1 MCIEKGIEIH
11 FIVATSFSYL
21 LWIASQYALPML
33 LALSFSS
40 FHFFSMPYR
49 NSQMATWPVP
59 YRKWDFILKILWK
72 ISSSSITIVIEYG
85 QQKTCYIERQEIQ
98 AIRLFIMTKRL
109 EKPAVLSK
117 TEAWKPEKLQSKK
130 IKPRIAK
137 INTQLHWY
145 NKNCIDTGNTKKDS
159 RGVF

>member
-1 MCIEKGIEIH
+1 MKKERHTICIEKGIEIH
-11 FIVATSFSYL
+11 FIVATNFSYL

-33 LALSFSS
+33 FALSFSS

-49 NSQMATWPVP
+49 NSQGATWPVP

-72 ISSSSITIVIEYG
+72 ISSSSRTIVIEYG

-98 AIRLFIMTKRL
+98 AITLFIMTKRW

-117 TEAWKPEKLQSKK
+117 TETEAREIA
-130 IKPRIAK
+130 IKEDK
-137 INTQLHWY
+137 TTHC
-145 NKNCIDTGNTKKDS
+145 KNQYTIT
-159 RGVF
+159 VVQ